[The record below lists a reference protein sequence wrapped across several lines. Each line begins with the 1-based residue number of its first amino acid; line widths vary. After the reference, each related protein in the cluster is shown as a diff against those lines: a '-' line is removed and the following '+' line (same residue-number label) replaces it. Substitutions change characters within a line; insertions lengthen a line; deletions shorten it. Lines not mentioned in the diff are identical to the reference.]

1 MTGLIRML
9 SLFIISE
16 SYLPTALGAHAALG
30 PGGRGRGA
38 DVVPVCSLGVG
49 IGRDAVL
56 VVGGVRCGLLD
67 AFPDRLLTFYEFLP
81 LQFVQLEVE

>member
-1 MTGLIRML
+1 ML

-38 DVVPVCSLGVG
+38 DVVPVCSLLGVG

-56 VVGGVRCGLLD
+56 VVGGVRRGLLD
-67 AFPDRLLTFYEFLP
+67 AFPDRLLTFYEFLS